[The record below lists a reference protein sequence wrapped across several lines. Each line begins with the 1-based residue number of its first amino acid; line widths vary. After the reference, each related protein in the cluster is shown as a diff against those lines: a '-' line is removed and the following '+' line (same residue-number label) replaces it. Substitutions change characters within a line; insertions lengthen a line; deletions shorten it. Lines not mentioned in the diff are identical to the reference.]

1 MGLVGGLQCQLL
13 AYHALV
19 ASGCAALHLGAS
31 LLAAGYG
38 WLLSGAAV
46 LAASAVGVLAALLLA
61 AAVPGSALTATGLR
75 ENIWA
80 RPP

>member
-1 MGLVGGLQCQLL
+1 MGGLQCQLL

-46 LAASAVGVLAALLLA
+46 AASAVLAALLLA

>member
-1 MGLVGGLQCQLL
+1 M
-13 AYHALV
+13 
-19 ASGCAALHLGAS
+19 GAS